1 MKLKKLPAFVL
12 VLLLA
17 VNAFAAKDKA
27 QFKKDNILVEYVPHN
42 GGVFLY
48 YVDENGKKTPVLDT
62 VDYGTSSFVGVLI
75 DKNYFNIRTSGGVAY
90 KCEAKEDRLSVV
102 YNIAKKVQLTVT
114 YTVPQKNILN
124 IKYDL
129 KNLDGKEHS
138 VSLKSIYDTSL
149 GEWNGTLFSTE
160 SKQKIKSEYIITDY
174 QKHKTLTS
182 SDGEIGIRF
191 MMDKDFEK
199 YAYKTVIAAKPFFE
213 TDSFDGYFV
222 EGRGFNTVL
231 SYNNSCVGF
240 FFKSRVLKK
249 DKDISFSQRIEFS
262 KAVVTSFK
270 EIEDESN
277 QPKFE
282 ENENESVKTEGK
294 GEVIQAD
301 DSHEV
306 IPSGQASAALTEK
319 KEEPAVEIEKTEET
333 VSVEIEVDNTPV
345 FENISAKDLP
355 VEKPVKTID
364 RQRALEIINRIKNL
378 EDSGKNTDRREIMQ
392 LQSELTE
399 ILRCLK
405 DGQ

>member
-1 MKLKKLPAFVL
+1 MTLKKLSVFVL
-12 VLLLA
+12 VLSFA
-17 VNAFAAKDKA
+17 VSAFAAKDTT

-48 YVDENGKKTPVLDT
+48 YIDDDGKKTPVLDT

-90 KCEAKEDRLSVV
+90 KCEAKEDRLSVI

-114 YTVPQKNILN
+114 YTVPQKNLLN

-129 KNLDGKEHS
+129 KNLDGTEHS
-138 VSLKSIYDTSL
+138 VSLKSIFDTSL

-213 TDSFDGYFV
+213 TDSFDSYFV

-262 KAVVTSFK
+262 KAIITSFK
-270 EIEDESN
+270 EIEDESDL
-277 QPKFE
+277 PKFE
-282 ENENESVKTEGK
+282 ENENEAVKADEKTE
-294 GEVIQAD
+294 VILPDQTSV
-301 DSHEV
+301 DS
-306 IPSGQASAALTEK
+306 TTK
-319 KEEPAVEIEKTEET
+319 KEEV
-333 VSVEIEVDNTPV
+333 VSVEQEIDYTPV
-345 FENISAKDLP
+345 FENISAKDST
-355 VEKPVKTID
+355 VEKPVKTVD

-392 LQSELTE
+392 LQRELTE
-399 ILRCLK
+399 ILKCLK
-405 DGQ
+405 GEQ

>member
-1 MKLKKLPAFVL
+1 MTLKKLSVFVL
-12 VLLLA
+12 VLSFA
-17 VNAFAAKDKA
+17 VSAFAAKDTT

-48 YVDENGKKTPVLDT
+48 YVDDDGKKTPVLDT

-90 KCEAKEDRLSVV
+90 KCEVKEDRLSVI

-114 YTVPQKNILN
+114 YTVPQKNLLN

-129 KNLDGKEHS
+129 KNLDGTEHS
-138 VSLKSIYDTSL
+138 VSLKSIFDTSL

-213 TDSFDGYFV
+213 TDSFDSYFV

-262 KAVVTSFK
+262 KAIITSFK
-270 EIEDESN
+270 EIEDESDL
-277 QPKFE
+277 PKFE
-282 ENENESVKTEGK
+282 ENENEAVKADEKTE
-294 GEVIQAD
+294 VILPDQTSV
-301 DSHEV
+301 DS
-306 IPSGQASAALTEK
+306 TTK
-319 KEEPAVEIEKTEET
+319 KEES
-333 VSVEIEVDNTPV
+333 VSVEQEIDYTPV
-345 FENISAKDLP
+345 FENISAKDSP
-355 VEKPVKTID
+355 VEKPVKTVD

-392 LQSELTE
+392 LQRELTE
-399 ILRCLK
+399 ILKCLK
-405 DGQ
+405 GEQ

>member
-1 MKLKKLPAFVL
+1 MTLKKLSVFVL
-12 VLLLA
+12 VLSFA
-17 VNAFAAKDKA
+17 VSAFAAKDIT

-48 YVDENGKKTPVLDT
+48 YIDDDGKKTPVLDT

-114 YTVPQKNILN
+114 YTVPQKNLLN

-129 KNLDGKEHS
+129 KNLDGTEHS
-138 VSLKSIYDTSL
+138 VSLKSIFDTSL

-213 TDSFDGYFV
+213 TDSFDSYFV

-262 KAVVTSFK
+262 KAIITSFK
-270 EIEDESN
+270 EIEDESDL
-277 QPKFE
+277 PKFE
-282 ENENESVKTEGK
+282 ENENEAVKADEKTE
-294 GEVIQAD
+294 VILPDQTSV
-301 DSHEV
+301 DS
-306 IPSGQASAALTEK
+306 TTK
-319 KEEPAVEIEKTEET
+319 KEEV
-333 VSVEIEVDNTPV
+333 VSVEQEIDYTPV
-345 FENISAKDLP
+345 FENISAKDST
-355 VEKPVKTID
+355 VEKPVKTVD

-392 LQSELTE
+392 LQRELTE
-399 ILRCLK
+399 ILKCLK
-405 DGQ
+405 GEQ

>member
-1 MKLKKLPAFVL
+1 MTLKKLSVFVL
-12 VLLLA
+12 VLSFA
-17 VNAFAAKDKA
+17 VSAFAAKDTT

-48 YVDENGKKTPVLDT
+48 YVDDDGKKTPVLDT

-114 YTVPQKNILN
+114 YTVPQKNLLN

-129 KNLDGKEHS
+129 KNLDGTEHS
-138 VSLKSIYDTSL
+138 VSLKSIFDTSL

-213 TDSFDGYFV
+213 TDSFDSYFV

-231 SYNNSCVGF
+231 SYKNSCVGF

-262 KAVVTSFK
+262 KAIITSFK
-270 EIEDESN
+270 EIEDESDL
-277 QPKFE
+277 PKFE
-282 ENENESVKTEGK
+282 ENENEAVKADEKTE
-294 GEVIQAD
+294 VILPDQTSV
-301 DSHEV
+301 DS
-306 IPSGQASAALTEK
+306 TTK
-319 KEEPAVEIEKTEET
+319 KEEV
-333 VSVEIEVDNTPV
+333 VSVEQEIDYTPV
-345 FENISAKDLP
+345 FENISAKDST
-355 VEKPVKTID
+355 VEKPVKTVD

-392 LQSELTE
+392 LQRELTE
-399 ILRCLK
+399 ILKCLK
-405 DGQ
+405 GEQ

>member
-1 MKLKKLPAFVL
+1 MTLKKLSVFVL
-12 VLLLA
+12 VLSFA
-17 VNAFAAKDKA
+17 VSAFAAKDTT

-48 YVDENGKKTPVLDT
+48 YVDDDGKKTPVLDT

-114 YTVPQKNILN
+114 YTVPQKNLLN

-129 KNLDGKEHS
+129 KNLDGTEHS
-138 VSLKSIYDTSL
+138 VSLKSIFDTSL

-213 TDSFDGYFV
+213 TDSFDSYFV

-262 KAVVTSFK
+262 KAIITSFK
-270 EIEDESN
+270 EIEDESDL
-277 QPKFE
+277 PKFE
-282 ENENESVKTEGK
+282 ENENEAVKADEKTE
-294 GEVIQAD
+294 VILPDQTSV
-301 DSHEV
+301 DS
-306 IPSGQASAALTEK
+306 ATK
-319 KEEPAVEIEKTEET
+319 KEES
-333 VSVEIEVDNTPV
+333 VSVEQEIDYTPV
-345 FENISAKDLP
+345 FENISAKDSP
-355 VEKPVKTID
+355 VEKTVKTVD

-392 LQSELTE
+392 LQRELTE
-399 ILRCLK
+399 ILKCLK
-405 DGQ
+405 GEQ

>member
-1 MKLKKLPAFVL
+1 MTLKKLSVFVL
-12 VLLLA
+12 VLSFA
-17 VNAFAAKDKA
+17 VSAFAVKDIT

-48 YVDENGKKTPVLDT
+48 YIDDDGKKTPVLDT

-114 YTVPQKNILN
+114 YTVPQKNLLN

-129 KNLDGKEHS
+129 KNLDGTEHS
-138 VSLKSIYDTSL
+138 VSLKSIFDTSL

-213 TDSFDGYFV
+213 TDSFDSYFV

-262 KAVVTSFK
+262 KAIITSFK
-270 EIEDESN
+270 EIEDESDL
-277 QPKFE
+277 PKFE
-282 ENENESVKTEGK
+282 ENENEAVKADEKTE
-294 GEVIQAD
+294 VILPDQTSV
-301 DSHEV
+301 DS
-306 IPSGQASAALTEK
+306 TTK
-319 KEEPAVEIEKTEET
+319 KEEV
-333 VSVEIEVDNTPV
+333 VSVEQEIDYTPV
-345 FENISAKDLP
+345 FENISAKDST
-355 VEKPVKTID
+355 VEKPVKIVD

-392 LQSELTE
+392 LQRELTE
-399 ILRCLK
+399 ILKCLK
-405 DGQ
+405 GEQ

>member
-1 MKLKKLPAFVL
+1 MTLKKLSVFVL
-12 VLLLA
+12 VLSFA
-17 VNAFAAKDKA
+17 VSAFAVKDIT

-48 YVDENGKKTPVLDT
+48 YVDDDGKKTPVLDT

-90 KCEAKEDRLSVV
+90 KCEAKEDRLSVI

-114 YTVPQKNILN
+114 YTVPQKNLLN

-129 KNLDGKEHS
+129 KNLDGTEHS
-138 VSLKSIYDTSL
+138 VSLKSIFDTSL

-213 TDSFDGYFV
+213 TDSFDSYFV

-262 KAVVTSFK
+262 KAIITSFK
-270 EIEDESN
+270 EIEDESDL
-277 QPKFE
+277 PKFE
-282 ENENESVKTEGK
+282 ENESETVKADEKTE
-294 GEVIQAD
+294 VILPDQTSV
-301 DSHEV
+301 DS
-306 IPSGQASAALTEK
+306 TTK
-319 KEEPAVEIEKTEET
+319 KEES
-333 VSVEIEVDNTPV
+333 VSVEQEIDYTPV
-345 FENISAKDLP
+345 FENISAKDSP
-355 VEKPVKTID
+355 VEKPVKTVD

-392 LQSELTE
+392 LQRELTE
-399 ILRCLK
+399 ILKCLK
-405 DGQ
+405 GEQ

>member
-1 MKLKKLPAFVL
+1 MTLKKLSVFVL
-12 VLLLA
+12 VLSFA
-17 VNAFAAKDKA
+17 VSAFAVKDIT

-48 YVDENGKKTPVLDT
+48 YIDDDGKKTPVLDT

-114 YTVPQKNILN
+114 YTVPQKNLLN

-129 KNLDGKEHS
+129 KNLDGTEHS
-138 VSLKSIYDTSL
+138 VSLKSIFDTSL

-213 TDSFDGYFV
+213 TDSFDSYFV

-262 KAVVTSFK
+262 KAIITSFK
-270 EIEDESN
+270 EIEDESDL
-277 QPKFE
+277 PKFE
-282 ENENESVKTEGK
+282 ENENEAVKADEKTE
-294 GEVIQAD
+294 VILPDQTSV
-301 DSHEV
+301 DS
-306 IPSGQASAALTEK
+306 ATK
-319 KEEPAVEIEKTEET
+319 KEES
-333 VSVEIEVDNTPV
+333 VSVEQEIDYTPV
-345 FENISAKDLP
+345 FENISAKDSP
-355 VEKPVKTID
+355 VEKTVKTVD

-392 LQSELTE
+392 LQRELTE
-399 ILRCLK
+399 ILKCLK
-405 DGQ
+405 GEQ

>member
-1 MKLKKLPAFVL
+1 MTLKKLSVFVL
-12 VLLLA
+12 VLSFA
-17 VNAFAAKDKA
+17 VSAFAVKDIT

-48 YVDENGKKTPVLDT
+48 YIDDDGKKTPVLDT

-114 YTVPQKNILN
+114 YTVPQKNLLN

-129 KNLDGKEHS
+129 KNLDGTEHS
-138 VSLKSIYDTSL
+138 VSLKSIFDTSL

-213 TDSFDGYFV
+213 TDSFDSYFV

-262 KAVVTSFK
+262 KAIITSFK
-270 EIEDESN
+270 EIEDESDL
-277 QPKFE
+277 PKFE
-282 ENENESVKTEGK
+282 ENENEAVKADEKTE
-294 GEVIQAD
+294 VILPDQTSV
-301 DSHEV
+301 DS
-306 IPSGQASAALTEK
+306 TTK
-319 KEEPAVEIEKTEET
+319 KEEV
-333 VSVEIEVDNTPV
+333 VSVEQEIDYTPV
-345 FENISAKDLP
+345 FENISAKDSP
-355 VEKPVKTID
+355 VEKTVKTVD

-392 LQSELTE
+392 LQRELTE
-399 ILRCLK
+399 ILKCLK
-405 DGQ
+405 GEQ

>member
-1 MKLKKLPAFVL
+1 MTLKKLSVFVL
-12 VLLLA
+12 VLSFA
-17 VNAFAAKDKA
+17 VSAFAAKDTT

-48 YVDENGKKTPVLDT
+48 YIDDDGKKTPVLDT

-114 YTVPQKNILN
+114 YTVPQKNLLN

-129 KNLDGKEHS
+129 KNLDGTEHS
-138 VSLKSIYDTSL
+138 VSLKSIFDTSL

-213 TDSFDGYFV
+213 TDSFDSYFV

-262 KAVVTSFK
+262 KAIITSFK
-270 EIEDESN
+270 EIEDEGN
-277 QPKFE
+277 LPKFE
-282 ENENESVKTEGK
+282 ENENEAVKADEKTE
-294 GEVIQAD
+294 VILPDQTSV
-301 DSHEV
+301 DS
-306 IPSGQASAALTEK
+306 TTK
-319 KEEPAVEIEKTEET
+319 KEES
-333 VSVEIEVDNTPV
+333 VSVEQEIDYTPV
-345 FENISAKDLP
+345 FENISAKDSP
-355 VEKPVKTID
+355 VEKPVKTVD

-392 LQSELTE
+392 LQRELTE
-399 ILRCLK
+399 ILKCLK
-405 DGQ
+405 GEQ

>member
-1 MKLKKLPAFVL
+1 MTLKKLSVFVL
-12 VLLLA
+12 VLSFA
-17 VNAFAAKDKA
+17 VSAFAAKDTT

-48 YVDENGKKTPVLDT
+48 YVDDDGKKTPVLDT

-114 YTVPQKNILN
+114 YTVPQKNLLN

-129 KNLDGKEHS
+129 KNLDGTEHS
-138 VSLKSIYDTSL
+138 VSLKSIFDTSL

-213 TDSFDGYFV
+213 TDSFDSYFV

-262 KAVVTSFK
+262 KAIITSFK
-270 EIEDESN
+270 EIEDESDL
-277 QPKFE
+277 PKFE
-282 ENENESVKTEGK
+282 ENENEAVKSDEKTE
-294 GEVIQAD
+294 VILPDQTSV
-301 DSHEV
+301 DS
-306 IPSGQASAALTEK
+306 TTK
-319 KEEPAVEIEKTEET
+319 KEES
-333 VSVEIEVDNTPV
+333 VSVEQEIDYTPV
-345 FENISAKDLP
+345 FENISAKDST
-355 VEKPVKTID
+355 VEKPVKTVD

-392 LQSELTE
+392 LQRELTE
-399 ILRCLK
+399 ILKCLK
-405 DGQ
+405 GEQ

>member
-1 MKLKKLPAFVL
+1 MTLKKLSVFVL
-12 VLLLA
+12 VLSFA
-17 VNAFAAKDKA
+17 VSAFAAKDTT

-48 YVDENGKKTPVLDT
+48 YVDDDGKKTPVLDT

-90 KCEAKEDRLSVV
+90 KCEAKEDRLSVI

-114 YTVPQKNILN
+114 YTVPQKNLLN

-129 KNLDGKEHS
+129 KNLDGTEHS
-138 VSLKSIYDTSL
+138 VSLKSIFDTSL

-213 TDSFDGYFV
+213 TDSFDSYFV

-262 KAVVTSFK
+262 KAIITSFK
-270 EIEDESN
+270 EIEDESDL
-277 QPKFE
+277 PKFE
-282 ENENESVKTEGK
+282 ENENEAVKADEKTE
-294 GEVIQAD
+294 VILPDQTSV
-301 DSHEV
+301 DS
-306 IPSGQASAALTEK
+306 TTK
-319 KEEPAVEIEKTEET
+319 KEES
-333 VSVEIEVDNTPV
+333 VSVEQEIDYTPV
-345 FENISAKDLP
+345 FENISAKDST
-355 VEKPVKTID
+355 VEKPVKTVD

-392 LQSELTE
+392 LQRELTE
-399 ILRCLK
+399 ILKCLK
-405 DGQ
+405 GEQ

>member
-1 MKLKKLPAFVL
+1 MTLKKLSVFVL
-12 VLLLA
+12 VLSFA
-17 VNAFAAKDKA
+17 VSAFAAKDTT

-48 YVDENGKKTPVLDT
+48 YVDDDGKKTPVLDT

-114 YTVPQKNILN
+114 YTVPQKNLLN

-129 KNLDGKEHS
+129 KNLDGTEHS
-138 VSLKSIYDTSL
+138 VSLKSIFDTSL

-213 TDSFDGYFV
+213 TDSFDSYFV

-262 KAVVTSFK
+262 KAIITSFK
-270 EIEDESN
+270 EIEDESDL
-277 QPKFE
+277 PKFE
-282 ENENESVKTEGK
+282 ENENEAVKADEKTE
-294 GEVIQAD
+294 VILPDQTSV
-301 DSHEV
+301 DS
-306 IPSGQASAALTEK
+306 ATK
-319 KEEPAVEIEKTEET
+319 KEES
-333 VSVEIEVDNTPV
+333 VSVEQEIDYTPV
-345 FENISAKDLP
+345 FENISAKDST
-355 VEKPVKTID
+355 VEKPVKTVD

-392 LQSELTE
+392 LQRELTE
-399 ILRCLK
+399 ILKCLK
-405 DGQ
+405 GEQ

>member
-1 MKLKKLPAFVL
+1 MTLKKLSVFVL
-12 VLLLA
+12 VLSFA
-17 VNAFAAKDKA
+17 VSAFAAKDTT

-48 YVDENGKKTPVLDT
+48 YIDDDGKKTPVLDT

-90 KCEAKEDRLSVV
+90 KCEAKEDRLSVI

-114 YTVPQKNILN
+114 YTVPQKNLLN

-129 KNLDGKEHS
+129 KNLDGTEHS
-138 VSLKSIYDTSL
+138 VSLKSIFDTSL

-213 TDSFDGYFV
+213 TDSFDSYFV

-262 KAVVTSFK
+262 KAIITSFK
-270 EIEDESN
+270 EIEDESDL
-277 QPKFE
+277 PKFE
-282 ENENESVKTEGK
+282 ENENEAVKADEKTE
-294 GEVIQAD
+294 VILPDQTSV
-301 DSHEV
+301 DS
-306 IPSGQASAALTEK
+306 ATK
-319 KEEPAVEIEKTEET
+319 KEES
-333 VSVEIEVDNTPV
+333 VSVEQEIDYTPV
-345 FENISAKDLP
+345 FENISAKDSP
-355 VEKPVKTID
+355 VEKTVKTVD

-392 LQSELTE
+392 LQRELTE
-399 ILRCLK
+399 ILKCLK
-405 DGQ
+405 GEQ

>member
-1 MKLKKLPAFVL
+1 MTLKKLSVFVL
-12 VLLLA
+12 VLSFA
-17 VNAFAAKDKA
+17 VSAFAAKDTT

-48 YVDENGKKTPVLDT
+48 YIDDDGKKTPVLDT
-62 VDYGTSSFVGVLI
+62 VDYGTSSFVGVLV

-90 KCEAKEDRLSVV
+90 KCEVKEDRLSVV

-114 YTVPQKNILN
+114 YTVPQKNLLN

-129 KNLDGKEHS
+129 KNLDGTEHS
-138 VSLKSIYDTSL
+138 VSLKSIFDTSL

-213 TDSFDGYFV
+213 TDSFDSYFV

-262 KAVVTSFK
+262 KAIITSFK
-270 EIEDESN
+270 EIEDESDL
-277 QPKFE
+277 PKFE
-282 ENENESVKTEGK
+282 ENENEAVKADEKTE
-294 GEVIQAD
+294 VILPDQTSV
-301 DSHEV
+301 DS
-306 IPSGQASAALTEK
+306 TTK
-319 KEEPAVEIEKTEET
+319 KEES
-333 VSVEIEVDNTPV
+333 VSVEQEIDYTPV
-345 FENISAKDLP
+345 FENISAKDSP
-355 VEKPVKTID
+355 VEKPVKTVD

-392 LQSELTE
+392 LQRELTE
-399 ILRCLK
+399 ILKCLK
-405 DGQ
+405 GEQ

>member
-1 MKLKKLPAFVL
+1 MTLKKLSVFVL
-12 VLLLA
+12 VLSFA
-17 VNAFAAKDKA
+17 VSAFAVKDIT

-48 YVDENGKKTPVLDT
+48 YIDDDGKKTPVLDT

-90 KCEAKEDRLSVV
+90 KCEAKEDRLSVI

-114 YTVPQKNILN
+114 YTVPQKNLLN

-129 KNLDGKEHS
+129 KNLDGTEHS
-138 VSLKSIYDTSL
+138 VSLKSIFDTSL

-213 TDSFDGYFV
+213 TDSFDSYFV

-262 KAVVTSFK
+262 KAIITSFK
-270 EIEDESN
+270 EIEDESDL
-277 QPKFE
+277 PKFE
-282 ENENESVKTEGK
+282 ENESETVKADEKTE
-294 GEVIQAD
+294 VILPDQTSV
-301 DSHEV
+301 DS
-306 IPSGQASAALTEK
+306 TTK
-319 KEEPAVEIEKTEET
+319 KEES
-333 VSVEIEVDNTPV
+333 VSVEQEIDYTPV
-345 FENISAKDLP
+345 FENISAKDSP
-355 VEKPVKTID
+355 VEKPVKTVD

-392 LQSELTE
+392 LQRELTE
-399 ILRCLK
+399 ILKCLK
-405 DGQ
+405 GEQ

>member
-1 MKLKKLPAFVL
+1 MTLKKLSVFVL
-12 VLLLA
+12 VLSFA
-17 VNAFAAKDKA
+17 VSAFAAKDTT

-48 YVDENGKKTPVLDT
+48 YVDDDGKKTPVLDT

-114 YTVPQKNILN
+114 YTVPQKNLLN

-129 KNLDGKEHS
+129 KNLDGTEHS
-138 VSLKSIYDTSL
+138 VSLKSIFDTSL

-213 TDSFDGYFV
+213 TDSFDSYFV

-262 KAVVTSFK
+262 KAIITSFK
-270 EIEDESN
+270 EIEDESDL
-277 QPKFE
+277 PKFE
-282 ENENESVKTEGK
+282 ENENEAVKADEKTE
-294 GEVIQAD
+294 VILPDQTSV
-301 DSHEV
+301 DS
-306 IPSGQASAALTEK
+306 TTK
-319 KEEPAVEIEKTEET
+319 KEEV
-333 VSVEIEVDNTPV
+333 VSVEQEIDYTPV
-345 FENISAKDLP
+345 FENISAKDST
-355 VEKPVKTID
+355 VEKPVKTVD

-378 EDSGKNTDRREIMQ
+378 DDSGKNTDRREIMQ
-392 LQSELTE
+392 LQRELTE
-399 ILRCLK
+399 ILKCLK
-405 DGQ
+405 GEQ

>member
-1 MKLKKLPAFVL
+1 MTLKKLSVFVL
-12 VLLLA
+12 VLSFA
-17 VNAFAAKDKA
+17 VSAFAAKDTT

-48 YVDENGKKTPVLDT
+48 YIDDDGKKTPVLDT

-114 YTVPQKNILN
+114 YTVPQKNLLN

-129 KNLDGKEHS
+129 KNLDGTEHS
-138 VSLKSIYDTSL
+138 VSLKSIFDTSL

-213 TDSFDGYFV
+213 TDSFDSYFV

-262 KAVVTSFK
+262 KAIITSFK
-270 EIEDESN
+270 EIEDESDL
-277 QPKFE
+277 PKFE
-282 ENENESVKTEGK
+282 ENENEAVKADEKTE
-294 GEVIQAD
+294 VILPDQTSV
-301 DSHEV
+301 DS
-306 IPSGQASAALTEK
+306 ATK
-319 KEEPAVEIEKTEET
+319 KEES
-333 VSVEIEVDNTPV
+333 VSVEQEIDYTPV
-345 FENISAKDLP
+345 FENISAKDST
-355 VEKPVKTID
+355 VEKPVKTVD

-392 LQSELTE
+392 LQRELTE
-399 ILRCLK
+399 ILKCLK
-405 DGQ
+405 GEQ

>member
-1 MKLKKLPAFVL
+1 MTLKKLSVFVL
-12 VLLLA
+12 VLSFA
-17 VNAFAAKDKA
+17 VSAFAAKDIT

-48 YVDENGKKTPVLDT
+48 YIDDDGKKTPVLDT

-90 KCEAKEDRLSVV
+90 KCEAKEDRLSVI

-114 YTVPQKNILN
+114 YTVPQKNLLN

-129 KNLDGKEHS
+129 KNLDGTEHS
-138 VSLKSIYDTSL
+138 VSLKSIFDTSL

-213 TDSFDGYFV
+213 TDSFDSYFV

-262 KAVVTSFK
+262 KAIITSFK
-270 EIEDESN
+270 EIEDESDL
-277 QPKFE
+277 PKFE
-282 ENENESVKTEGK
+282 ENENEAVKADEKTE
-294 GEVIQAD
+294 VILPDQTSV
-301 DSHEV
+301 DS
-306 IPSGQASAALTEK
+306 TTK
-319 KEEPAVEIEKTEET
+319 KEES
-333 VSVEIEVDNTPV
+333 VSVEQEIDYTPV
-345 FENISAKDLP
+345 FENISAKDSP
-355 VEKPVKTID
+355 VEKPVKTVD

-392 LQSELTE
+392 LQRELTE
-399 ILRCLK
+399 ILKCLK
-405 DGQ
+405 GEQ

>member
-1 MKLKKLPAFVL
+1 MTLKKLSVFVL
-12 VLLLA
+12 VLSFA
-17 VNAFAAKDKA
+17 VSAFAVKDIT

-48 YVDENGKKTPVLDT
+48 YIDDDGKKTPVLDT

-90 KCEAKEDRLSVV
+90 KCEAKEDRLSVI

-114 YTVPQKNILN
+114 YTVPQKNLLN

-129 KNLDGKEHS
+129 KNLDGTEHS
-138 VSLKSIYDTSL
+138 VSLKSIFDTSL

-213 TDSFDGYFV
+213 TDSFDSYFV

-262 KAVVTSFK
+262 KAIITSFK
-270 EIEDESN
+270 EIEDESDL
-277 QPKFE
+277 PKFE
-282 ENENESVKTEGK
+282 ENENEAVKADEKTE
-294 GEVIQAD
+294 VILPDQTSV
-301 DSHEV
+301 DS
-306 IPSGQASAALTEK
+306 TTK
-319 KEEPAVEIEKTEET
+319 KEES
-333 VSVEIEVDNTPV
+333 VSVEQEIDYTPV
-345 FENISAKDLP
+345 FENISAKDSP
-355 VEKPVKTID
+355 VEKPVKTVD

-392 LQSELTE
+392 LQRELTE
-399 ILRCLK
+399 ILKCLK
-405 DGQ
+405 GEQ

>member
-1 MKLKKLPAFVL
+1 MTLKKLSVFVL
-12 VLLLA
+12 VLSFA
-17 VNAFAAKDKA
+17 VSAFAAKDTT

-48 YVDENGKKTPVLDT
+48 YIDDDGKKTPVLDT

-90 KCEAKEDRLSVV
+90 KCEVKEDRLSVI

-114 YTVPQKNILN
+114 YTVPQKNLLN

-129 KNLDGKEHS
+129 KNLDGTEHS
-138 VSLKSIYDTSL
+138 VSLKSIFDTSL

-213 TDSFDGYFV
+213 TDSFDSYFV

-249 DKDISFSQRIEFS
+249 DKDISFSQRIECS
-262 KAVVTSFK
+262 KAIITSFK
-270 EIEDESN
+270 EIEDESDL
-277 QPKFE
+277 PKFE
-282 ENENESVKTEGK
+282 ENENEAVKADEKTE
-294 GEVIQAD
+294 VILPDQTSV
-301 DSHEV
+301 DS
-306 IPSGQASAALTEK
+306 TTK
-319 KEEPAVEIEKTEET
+319 KEES
-333 VSVEIEVDNTPV
+333 VSVEQEIDYTPV
-345 FENISAKDLP
+345 FENISAKDSP
-355 VEKPVKTID
+355 VEKPVKTVD

-392 LQSELTE
+392 LQRELTE
-399 ILRCLK
+399 ILKCLK
-405 DGQ
+405 GEQ

>member
-1 MKLKKLPAFVL
+1 MTLKKLSVFVL
-12 VLLLA
+12 VLSFA
-17 VNAFAAKDKA
+17 VSAFAVKDIT

-48 YVDENGKKTPVLDT
+48 YIDDDGKKTPVLDT

-90 KCEAKEDRLSVV
+90 KCEAKEDRLSVI

-114 YTVPQKNILN
+114 YTVPQKNLLN

-129 KNLDGKEHS
+129 KNLDGTEHS
-138 VSLKSIYDTSL
+138 VSLKSIFDTSL

-213 TDSFDGYFV
+213 TDSFDSYFV

-262 KAVVTSFK
+262 KAIITSFK
-270 EIEDESN
+270 EIEDESDL
-277 QPKFE
+277 PKFE
-282 ENENESVKTEGK
+282 ENENEAVKADEKTE
-294 GEVIQAD
+294 VILPDQTSV
-301 DSHEV
+301 DS
-306 IPSGQASAALTEK
+306 ATK
-319 KEEPAVEIEKTEET
+319 KEES
-333 VSVEIEVDNTPV
+333 VSVEQEIDYTPV
-345 FENISAKDLP
+345 FENISAKDSP
-355 VEKPVKTID
+355 VEKTVKTVD

-392 LQSELTE
+392 LQRELTE
-399 ILRCLK
+399 ILKCLK
-405 DGQ
+405 GEQ

>member
-1 MKLKKLPAFVL
+1 MTLKKLSVFVL
-12 VLLLA
+12 VLSFA
-17 VNAFAAKDKA
+17 VSAFTAKDTT

-48 YVDENGKKTPVLDT
+48 YIDDDGKKTPVLDT

-90 KCEAKEDRLSVV
+90 KCEVKEDRLSVV

-114 YTVPQKNILN
+114 YTVPQKNLLN

-129 KNLDGKEHS
+129 KNLDGTEHS
-138 VSLKSIYDTSL
+138 VSLKSIFDTSL

-213 TDSFDGYFV
+213 TDSFDSYFV

-262 KAVVTSFK
+262 KAIITSFK
-270 EIEDESN
+270 EIEDESDL
-277 QPKFE
+277 PKFE
-282 ENENESVKTEGK
+282 ENENEAVKADEKTE
-294 GEVIQAD
+294 VILPDQTSV
-301 DSHEV
+301 DS
-306 IPSGQASAALTEK
+306 TTK
-319 KEEPAVEIEKTEET
+319 KEES
-333 VSVEIEVDNTPV
+333 VSVEQEIDYTPV
-345 FENISAKDLP
+345 FENISAKDSP
-355 VEKPVKTID
+355 VEKPVKTVD

-392 LQSELTE
+392 LQRELTE
-399 ILRCLK
+399 ILKCLK
-405 DGQ
+405 GEQ

>member
-1 MKLKKLPAFVL
+1 MTLKKLSVFVL
-12 VLLLA
+12 VLSFA
-17 VNAFAAKDKA
+17 VSAFAAKDTT

-48 YVDENGKKTPVLDT
+48 YIDDDGKKTPVLDT

-90 KCEAKEDRLSVV
+90 KCEAKEDRLSVI

-114 YTVPQKNILN
+114 YTVPQKNLLN

-129 KNLDGKEHS
+129 KNLDGTEHS
-138 VSLKSIYDTSL
+138 VSLKSIFDTSL

-213 TDSFDGYFV
+213 TDSFDSYFV

-262 KAVVTSFK
+262 KAIITSFK
-270 EIEDESN
+270 EIEDESDL
-277 QPKFE
+277 PKFE
-282 ENENESVKTEGK
+282 ENENEAVKSDEKTE
-294 GEVIQAD
+294 VILPDQTSV
-301 DSHEV
+301 DS
-306 IPSGQASAALTEK
+306 TTK
-319 KEEPAVEIEKTEET
+319 KEEV
-333 VSVEIEVDNTPV
+333 VSVEQEIDYTPV
-345 FENISAKDLP
+345 FENISAKDST
-355 VEKPVKTID
+355 VEKPVKTVD
-364 RQRALEIINRIKNL
+364 RQGALEIINRIKNL

-392 LQSELTE
+392 LQRELTE
-399 ILRCLK
+399 ILKCLK
-405 DGQ
+405 GEQ

>member
-1 MKLKKLPAFVL
+1 MTLKKLSVFVL
-12 VLLLA
+12 VLSFA
-17 VNAFAAKDKA
+17 VSAFAAKDTT
-27 QFKKDNILVEYVPHN
+27 QFKKDNILVEYVPYN

-48 YVDENGKKTPVLDT
+48 YVDDDGKKTPVLDT

-114 YTVPQKNILN
+114 YTVPQKNLLN

-129 KNLDGKEHS
+129 KNLDGTEHS
-138 VSLKSIYDTSL
+138 VSLKSIFDTSL

-213 TDSFDGYFV
+213 TDSFDSYFV

-262 KAVVTSFK
+262 KAIITSFK
-270 EIEDESN
+270 EIEDESDL
-277 QPKFE
+277 PKFE
-282 ENENESVKTEGK
+282 ENENEAVKADEKTE
-294 GEVIQAD
+294 VILPDQTSV
-301 DSHEV
+301 DS
-306 IPSGQASAALTEK
+306 TTK
-319 KEEPAVEIEKTEET
+319 KEEV
-333 VSVEIEVDNTPV
+333 VSVEQEIDYTPV
-345 FENISAKDLP
+345 FENISAKDST
-355 VEKPVKTID
+355 VEKTVKTVD

-392 LQSELTE
+392 LQRELTE
-399 ILRCLK
+399 ILKCLK
-405 DGQ
+405 GEQ

>member
-1 MKLKKLPAFVL
+1 MTLKKLSVFVL
-12 VLLLA
+12 VLSFA
-17 VNAFAAKDKA
+17 VSAFAAKDTT

-48 YVDENGKKTPVLDT
+48 YVDDDGKKTPVLDT

-90 KCEAKEDRLSVV
+90 KCEVKEDRLSVI

-114 YTVPQKNILN
+114 YTVPQKNLLS

-129 KNLDGKEHS
+129 KNLDGTEHS
-138 VSLKSIYDTSL
+138 VSLKSIFDTSL

-213 TDSFDGYFV
+213 TDSFDSYFV

-262 KAVVTSFK
+262 KAIITSFK
-270 EIEDESN
+270 EIEDESDL
-277 QPKFE
+277 PKFE
-282 ENENESVKTEGK
+282 ENENEAVKADEKTE
-294 GEVIQAD
+294 VILPDQTSV
-301 DSHEV
+301 DS
-306 IPSGQASAALTEK
+306 TTK
-319 KEEPAVEIEKTEET
+319 KEEV
-333 VSVEIEVDNTPV
+333 VSVEQEIDYTPV
-345 FENISAKDLP
+345 FENISAKDST
-355 VEKPVKTID
+355 VEKPVKTVD

-392 LQSELTE
+392 LQRELTE
-399 ILRCLK
+399 ILKCLK
-405 DGQ
+405 GEQ

>member
-1 MKLKKLPAFVL
+1 MTLKKLSVFVL
-12 VLLLA
+12 VLSFA
-17 VNAFAAKDKA
+17 VSAFATKDIT

-48 YVDENGKKTPVLDT
+48 YIDDDGKKTPVLDT

-90 KCEAKEDRLSVV
+90 KCEVKEDRLSVV

-114 YTVPQKNILN
+114 YTVPQKNLLN

-129 KNLDGKEHS
+129 KNLDGTEHS
-138 VSLKSIYDTSL
+138 VSLKSIFDTSL

-213 TDSFDGYFV
+213 TDSFDSYFV

-262 KAVVTSFK
+262 KAIITSFK
-270 EIEDESN
+270 EIEDESDL
-277 QPKFE
+277 PKFE
-282 ENENESVKTEGK
+282 ENENEAVKADEKTE
-294 GEVIQAD
+294 VILPDQTSV
-301 DSHEV
+301 DS
-306 IPSGQASAALTEK
+306 TTK
-319 KEEPAVEIEKTEET
+319 KEEV
-333 VSVEIEVDNTPV
+333 VSVEQEIDYTPV
-345 FENISAKDLP
+345 FENISAKDST
-355 VEKPVKTID
+355 VEKPVKTVD

-392 LQSELTE
+392 LQRELTE
-399 ILRCLK
+399 ILKCLK
-405 DGQ
+405 GEQ

>member
-1 MKLKKLPAFVL
+1 MTLKKLSVFVL
-12 VLLLA
+12 VLSFA
-17 VNAFAAKDKA
+17 VSAFAAKDTT

-48 YVDENGKKTPVLDT
+48 YVDDDGKKTPVLDT

-90 KCEAKEDRLSVV
+90 KCEVKEDRLSVV

-114 YTVPQKNILN
+114 YTVPQKNLLN

-129 KNLDGKEHS
+129 KNLDGTEHS
-138 VSLKSIYDTSL
+138 VSLKSIFDTSL

-213 TDSFDGYFV
+213 TDSFDSYFV

-262 KAVVTSFK
+262 KAIITSFK
-270 EIEDESN
+270 EIEDESDL
-277 QPKFE
+277 PKFE
-282 ENENESVKTEGK
+282 ENENEAVKADEKTE
-294 GEVIQAD
+294 VILPDQTSV
-301 DSHEV
+301 DS
-306 IPSGQASAALTEK
+306 TTK
-319 KEEPAVEIEKTEET
+319 KEEV
-333 VSVEIEVDNTPV
+333 VSVEQEIDYTPV
-345 FENISAKDLP
+345 FENISAKDST
-355 VEKPVKTID
+355 VEKPVKTVD

-392 LQSELTE
+392 LQRELTE
-399 ILRCLK
+399 ILKCLK
-405 DGQ
+405 GEQ

>member
-1 MKLKKLPAFVL
+1 MTLKKLSVFVL
-12 VLLLA
+12 VLSFA
-17 VNAFAAKDKA
+17 VSAFAAKDTT
-27 QFKKDNILVEYVPHN
+27 QFKKDNILVEYVPYN

-48 YVDENGKKTPVLDT
+48 YVDDDGKKTPVLDT

-114 YTVPQKNILN
+114 YTVPQKNLLN

-129 KNLDGKEHS
+129 KNLDGTEHS
-138 VSLKSIYDTSL
+138 VSLKSIFDTSL

-213 TDSFDGYFV
+213 TDSFDSYFV

-262 KAVVTSFK
+262 KAIITSFK
-270 EIEDESN
+270 EIEDESDL
-277 QPKFE
+277 PKFE
-282 ENENESVKTEGK
+282 ENENEAVKADEKTE
-294 GEVIQAD
+294 VILPDQTSV
-301 DSHEV
+301 DS
-306 IPSGQASAALTEK
+306 TTK
-319 KEEPAVEIEKTEET
+319 KEEV
-333 VSVEIEVDNTPV
+333 VSVEQEIDYTPV
-345 FENISAKDLP
+345 FENISAKDST
-355 VEKPVKTID
+355 VEKPVKTVD

-392 LQSELTE
+392 LQRELTE
-399 ILRCLK
+399 ILKCLK
-405 DGQ
+405 GEQ

>member
-1 MKLKKLPAFVL
+1 MTLKKLSVFVL
-12 VLLLA
+12 VLSFA
-17 VNAFAAKDKA
+17 VSAFAAKDTT

-48 YVDENGKKTPVLDT
+48 YIDDDGKKTPVLDT

-90 KCEAKEDRLSVV
+90 KCEVKEDRLSVI

-114 YTVPQKNILN
+114 YTVPQKNLLN

-129 KNLDGKEHS
+129 KNLDGTEHS
-138 VSLKSIYDTSL
+138 VSLKSIFDTSL

-213 TDSFDGYFV
+213 TDSFDSYFV

-262 KAVVTSFK
+262 KAIITSFK
-270 EIEDESN
+270 EIEDESDL
-277 QPKFE
+277 PKFE
-282 ENENESVKTEGK
+282 ENESETVKADEKTE
-294 GEVIQAD
+294 VILPDQTSV
-301 DSHEV
+301 DS
-306 IPSGQASAALTEK
+306 TTK
-319 KEEPAVEIEKTEET
+319 KEES
-333 VSVEIEVDNTPV
+333 VSVEQEIDYTPV
-345 FENISAKDLP
+345 FENISAKDSP
-355 VEKPVKTID
+355 VEKTVKTVD

-392 LQSELTE
+392 LQRELTE
-399 ILRCLK
+399 ILKCLK
-405 DGQ
+405 GEQ

>member
-1 MKLKKLPAFVL
+1 MTLKKLSVFVL
-12 VLLLA
+12 VLSFA
-17 VNAFAAKDKA
+17 VSAFAAKDTT

-48 YVDENGKKTPVLDT
+48 YIDDDGKKTPVLDT

-90 KCEAKEDRLSVV
+90 KCEVKEDRLSVV

-114 YTVPQKNILN
+114 YTVPQKNLLN

-129 KNLDGKEHS
+129 KNLDGTEHS
-138 VSLKSIYDTSL
+138 VSLKSIFDTSL

-213 TDSFDGYFV
+213 TDSFDSYFV

-262 KAVVTSFK
+262 KAIITSFK
-270 EIEDESN
+270 EIEDESDL
-277 QPKFE
+277 PKFE
-282 ENENESVKTEGK
+282 ENENEAVKADEKTE
-294 GEVIQAD
+294 VILPDQTSV
-301 DSHEV
+301 DS
-306 IPSGQASAALTEK
+306 TTK
-319 KEEPAVEIEKTEET
+319 KEES
-333 VSVEIEVDNTPV
+333 VSVEQEIDYTPV
-345 FENISAKDLP
+345 FENISAKDSP
-355 VEKPVKTID
+355 VEKPVKTVD

-392 LQSELTE
+392 LQRELTE
-399 ILRCLK
+399 ILKCLK
-405 DGQ
+405 GEQ

>member
-1 MKLKKLPAFVL
+1 MTLKKLSVFVL
-12 VLLLA
+12 VLSFA
-17 VNAFAAKDKA
+17 VSAFAVKDIT

-48 YVDENGKKTPVLDT
+48 YIDDDGKKTPVLDT

-90 KCEAKEDRLSVV
+90 KCEVKEDRLSVI

-114 YTVPQKNILN
+114 YTVPQKNLLN

-129 KNLDGKEHS
+129 KNLDGTEHS
-138 VSLKSIYDTSL
+138 VSLKSIFDTSL

-213 TDSFDGYFV
+213 TDSFDSYFV

-262 KAVVTSFK
+262 KAIITSFK
-270 EIEDESN
+270 EIEDESDL
-277 QPKFE
+277 PKFE
-282 ENENESVKTEGK
+282 ENENEAVKADEKTE
-294 GEVIQAD
+294 VILPDQTSV
-301 DSHEV
+301 DS
-306 IPSGQASAALTEK
+306 TTK
-319 KEEPAVEIEKTEET
+319 KEES
-333 VSVEIEVDNTPV
+333 VSVEQEIDYTPV
-345 FENISAKDLP
+345 FENISAKDSP
-355 VEKPVKTID
+355 VEKPVKTVD

-392 LQSELTE
+392 LQRELTE
-399 ILRCLK
+399 ILKCLK
-405 DGQ
+405 GEQ

>member
-1 MKLKKLPAFVL
+1 MTLKKLSVFVL
-12 VLLLA
+12 VLSFA
-17 VNAFAAKDKA
+17 VSAFAAKDTT

-48 YVDENGKKTPVLDT
+48 YVDDDGKKTPVLDT

-114 YTVPQKNILN
+114 YTVPQKNLLN

-129 KNLDGKEHS
+129 KNLDGTEHS
-138 VSLKSIYDTSL
+138 VSLKSIFDTSL

-213 TDSFDGYFV
+213 TDSFDSYFV

-262 KAVVTSFK
+262 KAIITSFK
-270 EIEDESN
+270 EIEDESDL
-277 QPKFE
+277 PKFE
-282 ENENESVKTEGK
+282 ENESEAVKADEKTE
-294 GEVIQAD
+294 VILPDQTSV
-301 DSHEV
+301 DS
-306 IPSGQASAALTEK
+306 TTK
-319 KEEPAVEIEKTEET
+319 KEES
-333 VSVEIEVDNTPV
+333 VSVEQEIDYTPV
-345 FENISAKDLP
+345 FENISAKDST
-355 VEKPVKTID
+355 VEKPVKTVD

-392 LQSELTE
+392 LQRELTE
-399 ILRCLK
+399 ILKCLK
-405 DGQ
+405 GEQ

>member
-1 MKLKKLPAFVL
+1 MTLKKLSVFVL
-12 VLLLA
+12 VLSFA
-17 VNAFAAKDKA
+17 VSAFAAKDTT

-48 YVDENGKKTPVLDT
+48 YIDDDGKKTPVLDT

-90 KCEAKEDRLSVV
+90 KCEVKEDRLSVV

-114 YTVPQKNILN
+114 YTVPQKNLLN

-129 KNLDGKEHS
+129 KNLDGTEHS
-138 VSLKSIYDTSL
+138 VSLKSIFDTSL

-213 TDSFDGYFV
+213 TDSFDSYFV

-262 KAVVTSFK
+262 KAIITSFK
-270 EIEDESN
+270 EIEDESDL
-277 QPKFE
+277 PKFE
-282 ENENESVKTEGK
+282 ENENEAVKADEKTE
-294 GEVIQAD
+294 VILPDQTSV
-301 DSHEV
+301 DS
-306 IPSGQASAALTEK
+306 TTK
-319 KEEPAVEIEKTEET
+319 KEES
-333 VSVEIEVDNTPV
+333 VSVEQEIDYTPV
-345 FENISAKDLP
+345 FENISAKDSP
-355 VEKPVKTID
+355 VEKPVKTVD

-378 EDSGKNTDRREIMQ
+378 EDSGKNTDHREIMQ
-392 LQSELTE
+392 LQRELTE
-399 ILRCLK
+399 ILKCLK
-405 DGQ
+405 GEQ

>member
-1 MKLKKLPAFVL
+1 MTLKKLSVFVL
-12 VLLLA
+12 VLSFA
-17 VNAFAAKDKA
+17 VSAFAAKDTT

-48 YVDENGKKTPVLDT
+48 YIDDDGKKTPVLDT

-90 KCEAKEDRLSVV
+90 KCEVKEDRLSVV

-114 YTVPQKNILN
+114 YTVPQKNLLN

-129 KNLDGKEHS
+129 KNLDGTEHS
-138 VSLKSIYDTSL
+138 VSLKSIFDTSL

-213 TDSFDGYFV
+213 TDSFDSYFV

-262 KAVVTSFK
+262 KAIITSFK
-270 EIEDESN
+270 EIEDESDL
-277 QPKFE
+277 PKFE
-282 ENENESVKTEGK
+282 ENESETVKADEKTE
-294 GEVIQAD
+294 VILPDQTSV
-301 DSHEV
+301 DS
-306 IPSGQASAALTEK
+306 TTK
-319 KEEPAVEIEKTEET
+319 KEES
-333 VSVEIEVDNTPV
+333 VSVEQEIDYTPV
-345 FENISAKDLP
+345 FENISAKDSP
-355 VEKPVKTID
+355 VEKPVKTVD

-392 LQSELTE
+392 LQRELTE
-399 ILRCLK
+399 ILKCLK
-405 DGQ
+405 GEQ

>member
-1 MKLKKLPAFVL
+1 MTLKKLSVFVL
-12 VLLLA
+12 VLSFA
-17 VNAFAAKDKA
+17 VSAFAAKNTT

-48 YVDENGKKTPVLDT
+48 YVDDDGKKTPVLDT

-114 YTVPQKNILN
+114 YTVPQKNLLN

-129 KNLDGKEHS
+129 KNLDGTEHS
-138 VSLKSIYDTSL
+138 VSLKSIFDTSL

-213 TDSFDGYFV
+213 TDSFDSYFV

-262 KAVVTSFK
+262 KAIITSFK
-270 EIEDESN
+270 EIEDESDL
-277 QPKFE
+277 PKFE
-282 ENENESVKTEGK
+282 ENENEAVKADEKTE
-294 GEVIQAD
+294 VILPDQTSV
-301 DSHEV
+301 DS
-306 IPSGQASAALTEK
+306 TTK
-319 KEEPAVEIEKTEET
+319 KEEV
-333 VSVEIEVDNTPV
+333 VSVEQEIDYTPV
-345 FENISAKDLP
+345 FENISAKDST
-355 VEKPVKTID
+355 VEKPVKTVD

-392 LQSELTE
+392 LQRELTE
-399 ILRCLK
+399 ILKCLK
-405 DGQ
+405 GEQ

>member
-1 MKLKKLPAFVL
+1 MTLKKLSVFVL
-12 VLLLA
+12 VLSFA
-17 VNAFAAKDKA
+17 VSAFAAKDTT

-48 YVDENGKKTPVLDT
+48 YVDDDGKKTPVLDT

-90 KCEAKEDRLSVV
+90 KCEVKEDRLSVI

-114 YTVPQKNILN
+114 YTVPQKNLLN

-129 KNLDGKEHS
+129 KNLDGTEHS
-138 VSLKSIYDTSL
+138 VSLKSIFDTSL

-213 TDSFDGYFV
+213 TDSFDSYFV

-262 KAVVTSFK
+262 KAIITSFK
-270 EIEDESN
+270 EIEDESDL
-277 QPKFE
+277 PKFE
-282 ENENESVKTEGK
+282 ENENEAVKADEKTE
-294 GEVIQAD
+294 VILPDQTSV
-301 DSHEV
+301 DS
-306 IPSGQASAALTEK
+306 TTK
-319 KEEPAVEIEKTEET
+319 KEEV
-333 VSVEIEVDNTPV
+333 VSVEQEIDYTPV
-345 FENISAKDLP
+345 FENISAKDST
-355 VEKPVKTID
+355 VEKPVKTVD
-364 RQRALEIINRIKNL
+364 RQGALEIINRIKNL

-392 LQSELTE
+392 LQRELTE
-399 ILRCLK
+399 ILKCLK
-405 DGQ
+405 GEQ